1 MEPGPQ
7 GECSGGAVGTWTS
20 SSAVAGE
27 TGLYGKKARSLGWQ
41 ALKAEAESWE
51 MYLELEVT
59 FEQGVMPCG

>member
-1 MEPGPQ
+1 M
-7 GECSGGAVGTWTS
+7 GTWTS

-59 FEQGVMPCG
+59 FEQGVMPRG